1 MTKRILHRCSNPW
14 LWVPTL
20 YFAEGVPYFLVTTTS
35 IVLFNQLGMPN
46 GKMALFTSIIA
57 FPWVVKPLW
66 SPFVDIVKTK
76 RWWILTMQTLMA
88 LSVLLLAWLA
98 PQGHFTLALLFFTIT
113 AFASATHD
121 IAADGLY
128 MLALT
133 EKSQAAFVG
142 IRSTFYRLAGI
153 FCQSLLLLLVGKLQ
167 TKTTIPAS
175 WMYILLGCGALIAL
189 ITLWHS
195 LFLPQTE
202 DTMLIRQAET
212 QTPTVARSRHLLR
225 EVGMTFVEFFRKPGI
240 GLALCFMLLYRLPE
254 ALLLKMNNPFFLA
267 EQKAGGLGLSVHT
280 IGHIY
285 FIGMVLMLL
294 GGILGGVWASRYG
307 LKKVM
312 LPMALCLTL
321 PSIVYL
327 YFALC
332 QPSSFWIVSACIGL
346 EQLGYGLGYT
356 ACMLYMIHFADGEH
370 KTAHFSFCTAFMFLG
385 LLLPGMV
392 AGYIEEAI
400 GYVGFF
406 AVVMACCIPSIAI
419 SIIVARRL

>member
-1 MTKRILHRCSNPW
+1 MENKKPW
-14 LWVPTL
+14 AWVPTL
-20 YFAEGVPYFLVTTTS
+20 YFAEGVPYYLVTSIS

-46 GKMALFTSIIA
+46 GKMAFFTSFIA

-66 SPFVDIVKTK
+66 SPFVDIIKTK

-98 PQGHFTLALLFFTIT
+98 PQGYFTLALLFFTIT

-142 IRSTFYRLAGI
+142 IRSTCYRLAGI

-167 TKTTIPAS
+167 TITSVPSS
-175 WMYILLGCGALIAL
+175 WMYVLLGCGALIAL
-189 ITLWHS
+189 IALWHS
-195 LFLPQTE
+195 LFLPQEENSTALSTNTE
-202 DTMLIRQAET
+202 VQMSTIAHSL
-212 QTPTVARSRHLLR
+212 H
-225 EVGMTFVEFFRKPGI
+225 EVGITFVEFFRKPGI

-267 EQKAGGLGLSVHT
+267 EQETGGLGMSVNT

-285 FIGMVLMLL
+285 FIGLVLMLL
-294 GGILGGVWASRYG
+294 GGIVGGVWASRYR

-327 YFALC
+327 YLALC
-332 QPSSFWIVSACIGL
+332 QPSSFWIISACIGL

-356 ACMLYMIHFADGEH
+356 ACMLYMMHFAEGEH

-406 AVVMACCIPSIAI
+406 AVVMACCIPSIAV
-419 SIIVARRL
+419 SIIVAKRL